1 MKINNQSR
9 FRQDWFRFE
18 SVRGPRYEA
27 RGTRPAVRGP
37 RYEAR
42 GTRPAVR
49 GPRYEGIPDNS
60 AGRVRRL
67 AIVKRYGV
75 PGSNPGPGTNKKV
88 IKR

>member
-18 SVRGPRYEA
+18 S
-27 RGTRPAVRGP
+27 
-37 RYEAR
+37 
-42 GTRPAVR
+42 VR

-75 PGSNPGPGTNKKV
+75 PGSNPGPGTK
-88 IKR
+88 

>member
-18 SVRGPRYEA
+18 SVRGPRYE
-27 RGTRPAVRGP
+27 
-37 RYEAR
+37 
-42 GTRPAVR
+42 
-49 GPRYEGIPDNS
+49 GIPDNS

-67 AIVKRYGV
+67 ASVKRYGV

>member
-18 SVRGPRYEA
+18 SVRGPRH
-27 RGTRPAVRGP
+27 
-37 RYEAR
+37 
-42 GTRPAVR
+42 
-49 GPRYEGIPDNS
+49 EGIPDNS